1 MAEQRSSS
9 APFAMSASTPAVAA
23 APTPAPILATCAAV
37 PPTPALP
44 SDNEEDPTGFL
55 DELFHEFNEF
65 NAVMNTTNGEQTNL
79 EDKNPPTKA
88 YVSQNVSDPVS
99 HKASDSTASSIDPAV
114 SVGQIGQRVGNASAG
129 YAGQRSRGSTIAP
142 NAGQLVSG
150 EIPSAVRFENQAIFR
165 VRLLVNYIFLVAEI
179 SYFHR

>member
-23 APTPAPILATCAAV
+23 APTPAPIPATCAAV

-44 SDNEEDPTGFL
+44 SDTQEDPAGFL
-55 DELFHEFNEF
+55 DELFNEF

-142 NAGQLVSG
+142 NAGRLVSG
-150 EIPSAVRFENQAIFR
+150 EIPSAGRFENQAIFR